1 MIDSFAAIL
10 IRVVGYKNA
19 FNAWEDQMISV
30 IEEYRE
36 DITDDSSLVAYKSP
50 STTSGKG
57 AHV

>member
-1 MIDSFAAIL
+1 M
-10 IRVVGYKNA
+10 GYKNA